1 MRLTR
6 KRTGSTFRR
15 RSNSSIVG
23 GRPKSASHRRANAAN
38 TANPE
43 NKFRMTTIFNERN
56 TQPISAIKKKT
67 TKVEDLKAE
76 VENLKRQLLSTKI
89 ESKNEKRE
97 NYLIKF
103 IGLLFQQTLN
113 HNNNISAAL
122 SKIKISESDERLM
135 NDVLDNNIMALK
147 MLFKTIEESDFNQ
160 LQTMFD
166 KTGFQYKELQT
177 PELMRT
183 QSPSPEGVDYEKA
196 KKKWIGPEREVSGS
210 FIPGIQIA
218 SRDGTLFDTIRK
230 RDGKDSP
237 LLAMLKAVPYFKHTE
252 DTFTLPDD
260 LKTTILKS
268 KGSRENKARGSRGK
282 KSRGSR
288 EKKSRGSRGKK

>member
-6 KRTGSTFRR
+6 KRYGSTFRR

-23 GRPKSASHRRANAAN
+23 GRPDSASVLSRRANAAN

-43 NKFRMTTIFNERN
+43 NEFRMTAVFNERN
-56 TQPISAIKKKT
+56 MRPISAVKKKT
-67 TKVEDLKAE
+67 TKVKDLEAE
-76 VENLKRQLLSTKI
+76 VENLKRQLLSAKI

-113 HNNNISAAL
+113 HNNSISAAL

-147 MLFKTIEESDFNQ
+147 MLFKTIEESDFKQ

-183 QSPSPEGVDYEKA
+183 QSPSPEGVEYKQDRLVDK
-196 KKKWIGPEREVSGS
+196 S

-218 SRDGTLFDTIRK
+218 SRDGTLIETIRK
-230 RDGKDSP
+230 RDGKYSP
-237 LLAMLKAVPYFKHTE
+237 LLAMPKAVPYFKHTE

-268 KGSRENKARGSRGK
+268 KGSREKKAGGSRKK

-288 EKKSRGSRGKK
+288 KKK

>member
-6 KRTGSTFRR
+6 KRYGSTFRR

-23 GRPKSASHRRANAAN
+23 GRPDSASVLSRRANAAN

-43 NKFRMTTIFNERN
+43 NEFRMTTIFNEGNMR
-56 TQPISAIKKKT
+56 PSSAIKKKT
-67 TKVEDLKAE
+67 TKVKDLEAE
-76 VENLKRQLLSTKI
+76 VENLKRQLLSAKI

-113 HNNNISAAL
+113 HNNSISAAL

-147 MLFKTIEESDFNQ
+147 MLFKTIEESDFKQ

-196 KKKWIGPEREVSGS
+196 KKKWIGPERGVSGS

-237 LLAMLKAVPYFKHTE
+237 LLAMPKAVPYFKHTE

-268 KGSRENKARGSRGK
+268 KGSREKKAGGSRKK

-288 EKKSRGSRGKK
+288 EKK

>member
-23 GRPKSASHRRANAAN
+23 GRPKSASLSRRRAANPANAAN
-38 TANPE
+38 PQNE
-43 NKFRMTTIFNERN
+43 FRMTTIFNERN
-56 TQPISAIKKKT
+56 MRPSSAINKKT
-67 TKVEDLKAE
+67 TKVKDLEAE
-76 VENLKRQLLSTKI
+76 VENLKRQLLSAKI

-113 HNNNISAAL
+113 HNNSISAAL

-183 QSPSPEGVDYEKA
+183 QSPSPEGVEYKQDRLVDK
-196 KKKWIGPEREVSGS
+196 S
-210 FIPGIQIA
+210 FIPGKRIA
-218 SRDGTLFDTIRK
+218 LRDGTLSDTIRK
-230 RDGKDSP
+230 RDGIDSP
-237 LLAMLKAVPYFKHTE
+237 LLAMPKAVPYFKHTE
-252 DTFTLPDD
+252 DTFILPAD
-260 LKTTILKS
+260 LEDKKN
-268 KGSRENKARGSRGK
+268 KARGSREKKSRGSRGK

-288 EKKSRGSRGKK
+288 EKKSRGSREKK

>member
-6 KRTGSTFRR
+6 KRYGSTFRR

-23 GRPKSASHRRANAAN
+23 GRPDSASVLSRRANAAN

-43 NKFRMTTIFNERN
+43 NEFRMTAVFNERN
-56 TQPISAIKKKT
+56 MRPISAVKKKT
-67 TKVEDLKAE
+67 TKVKDLEAE
-76 VENLKRQLLSTKI
+76 VENLKRQLLSAKI

-113 HNNNISAAL
+113 HNNSISAAL

-147 MLFKTIEESDFNQ
+147 MLFKTIEESDFKQ

-196 KKKWIGPEREVSGS
+196 KKKWIGPEREVSGR
-210 FIPGIQIA
+210 FIPGNRIA
-218 SRDGTLFDTIRK
+218 SRDGTLFETIRK
-230 RDGKDSP
+230 RGGIDSP
-237 LLAMLKAVPYFKHTE
+237 LLAQPKEVPYFKHTE

-268 KGSRENKARGSRGK
+268 KGSREKKAGGSRKK

-288 EKKSRGSRGKK
+288 EKK

>member
-23 GRPKSASHRRANAAN
+23 GRPKSASVLSRRTNAAN

-56 TQPISAIKKKT
+56 MRPISAIKKKT
-67 TKVEDLKAE
+67 TKVEDLEAE
-76 VENLKRQLLSTKI
+76 VENLKRQLLSAKI

-113 HNNNISAAL
+113 HNNSISAAL

-183 QSPSPEGVDYEKA
+183 QSPSPEGVEYKQDRLVDK
-196 KKKWIGPEREVSGS
+196 S

-218 SRDGTLFDTIRK
+218 SRDGTLIETIRK
-230 RDGKDSP
+230 RDGIDSP
-237 LLAMLKAVPYFKHTE
+237 ILALPKAVPYFKHTE
-252 DTFTLPDD
+252 DTFTLQDD
-260 LKTTILKS
+260 LEHIK
-268 KGSRENKARGSRGK
+268 NKARGSRKK

-288 EKKSRGSRGKK
+288 KKKSRGSRGKK